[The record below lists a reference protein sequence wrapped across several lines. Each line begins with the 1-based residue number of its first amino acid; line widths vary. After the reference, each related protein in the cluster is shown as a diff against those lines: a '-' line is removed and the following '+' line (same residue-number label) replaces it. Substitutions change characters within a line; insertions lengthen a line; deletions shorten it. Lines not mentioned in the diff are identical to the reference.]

1 VTVDTAKRVADQASD
16 NLRLRIISGLVMA
29 PVAIVLVWLGGWYF
43 LGLTIVAGL
52 LMNVEWDRLCQG
64 SGKGIHVWLLAGTIV
79 ASGVLLQLDQ
89 MYWSL
94 GIAGVGSLASAGM
107 RGGRHMVWTLM
118 GSIYIIVPILALIWL
133 RREPSTGLATVV
145 WLLFVVWA
153 TDTGAYVFG
162 RLIGGPKM
170 APGISPNKTWA
181 GLLGGAATAALIG
194 FPAGWL
200 VGVQSFKYLVV
211 AGAIL
216 AIVGQIGDVFESSI
230 KRHFNVKDSG
240 TIIPGHGGLFDR
252 LDSLLFVA
260 VVYAAVI
267 ILSGGATVWR

>member
-1 VTVDTAKRVADQASD
+1 MTVDTAKRVADQASD